1 MHHMEVKQKTA
12 TYKSDILGRELH
24 PLKMSCMKCFYLQPL
39 LLVSSNTY
47 YIKISLHPLIALLF
61 LFFFFLLLLLFFL
74 FHKSTTRLLFGFMPT
89 HQDRENFLPHI

>member
-39 LLVSSNTY
+39 LLVFSNTY

-61 LFFFFLLLLLFFL
+61 LFFFFSSHSSSFFSL
-74 FHKSTTRLLFGFMPT
+74 SQIHNKIVVWLYANTSR
-89 HQDRENFLPHI
+89 